1 MHTPDPRPRIAELR
15 KAAGL
20 TQLQLS
26 QRVGVTETTIA
37 NWERGRGGLDWIV
50 KLIRLCDAL
59 NCNLKDLIEDPATA
73 AAPLLS
79 LEEAQALMRPPAP
92 THPPAAEPVAEAA
105 AEPGAEPRAIA
116 PLPPTPEPD
125 ALSLSDAQRL
135 MGSPAPEAAPEAVHQ
150 HPHSKS

>member
-15 KAAGL
+15 KAAGM

-59 NCNLKDLIEDPATA
+59 GCNLKDLIEDPAMA

-79 LEEAQALMRPPAP
+79 LEEAQALMKPPVP
-92 THPPAAEPVAEAA
+92 SRNLPEPPAA
-105 AEPGAEPRAIA
+105 AIA
-116 PLPPTPEPD
+116 PLPPAPD
-125 ALSLSDAQRL
+125 PSALSLSDAQQL
-135 MGSPAPEAAPEAVHQ
+135 MGNSTAPPAPAHQ
-150 HPHSKS
+150 SSHPLS

>member
-79 LEEAQALMRPPAP
+79 LEEAQALMRSPALP
-92 THPPAAEPVAEAA
+92 HPPASNPTADPAA
-105 AEPGAEPRAIA
+105 DPAAIA
-116 PLPPTPEPD
+116 PLPPTPAPEPES
-125 ALSLSDAQRL
+125 LSLSDAQRL
-135 MGSPAPEAAPEAVHQ
+135 MGSPAPEFTPETVHQ
-150 HPHSKS
+150 HPHSTG

>member
-59 NCNLKDLIEDPATA
+59 NCDLKDLIEDPATA

-79 LEEAQALMRPPAP
+79 LEEAQALMRSPAP
-92 THPPAAEPVAEAA
+92 THPPAAEPVAEPA
-105 AEPGAEPRAIA
+105 AEQAAIA
-116 PLPPTPEPD
+116 PLPPTPAPEPD

-135 MGSPAPEAAPEAVHQ
+135 MGGPTPGSTPEAVHQ
-150 HPHSKS
+150 HPPARG

>member
-59 NCNLKDLIEDPATA
+59 NCDLKDLIEDPATT

-92 THPPAAEPVAEAA
+92 TDPPAAARE
-105 AEPGAEPRAIA
+105 AIA
-116 PLPPTPEPD
+116 PLPPTPAEPN

-135 MGSPAPEAAPEAVHQ
+135 MSSPAPRSAPEAVQ
-150 HPHSKS
+150 QQPRSIS

>member
-1 MHTPDPRPRIAELR
+1 MHTPEPRSRIAELR

-59 NCNLKDLIEDPATA
+59 NCNLKDLIEDPATT

-79 LEEAQALMRPPAP
+79 LEEAQVLMRPPAP
-92 THPPAAEPVAEAA
+92 THPPAAETE
-105 AEPGAEPRAIA
+105 AIA
-116 PLPPTPEPD
+116 PLPPAPLAEPN

-135 MGSPAPEAAPEAVHQ
+135 MGSPAPEPAPGATQ
-150 HPHSKS
+150 QQPRSIG

>member
-15 KAAGL
+15 KAAGM

-59 NCNLKDLIEDPATA
+59 GCDLKDLIENPATA

-79 LEEAQALMRPPAP
+79 LEEAQALMKPLLPSQNLSAQ
-92 THPPAAEPVAEAA
+92 PAAEIE
-105 AEPGAEPRAIA
+105 AIA
-116 PLPPTPEPD
+116 PLSPSPSADPL
-125 ALSLSDAQRL
+125 LSLSDAQRL
-135 MGSPAPEAAPEAVHQ
+135 MSSSVSGSISECAPAPASQP
-150 HPHSKS
+150 PHSVGREP

>member
-59 NCNLKDLIEDPATA
+59 GCDLKDLIENPATA

-79 LEEAQALMRPPAP
+79 LEEAQALMKPPLPSQNLSAQS
-92 THPPAAEPVAEAA
+92 TADIE
-105 AEPGAEPRAIA
+105 AIA
-116 PLPPTPEPD
+116 PVSPPQPADPP
-125 ALSLSDAQRL
+125 LSLSDAQRL
-135 MGSPAPEAAPEAVHQ
+135 MSSSVAECASALSSQP
-150 HPHSKS
+150 PHSVSREP